1 MTHQTK
7 FYEWNYIYQI
17 EIKPTNK
24 PQHIYIHF
32 LTGKVNW
39 TEFTQYINIFF
50 NVYNAY
56 IYNSKEVYTTLYTTE
71 YEEEVYNPLEHRGI
85 EVG

>member
-7 FYEWNYIYQI
+7 FYEGNYFYQI

-24 PQHIYIHF
+24 PQQIYIHS

-39 TEFTQYINIFF
+39 TGFT
-50 NVYNAY
+50 
-56 IYNSKEVYTTLYTTE
+56 
-71 YEEEVYNPLEHRGI
+71 GI
-85 EVG
+85 

>member
-7 FYEWNYIYQI
+7 FYEGNYIYQI

-24 PQHIYIHF
+24 PQHIYIHS

-39 TEFTQYINIFF
+39 TGFTQHKHIFQC
-50 NVYNAY
+50 
-56 IYNSKEVYTTLYTTE
+56 I
-71 YEEEVYNPLEHRGI
+71 
-85 EVG
+85 